1 METMKVLIDGKG
13 FTLLELVVVI
23 AVLSILSAIS
33 WPSFLCFVK
42 SAQIEAAISQLV
54 IKRKECLVS
63 NSATESDPIGYTM
76 NPSGRPLC
84 EGDENGN
91 IVVVPNYSQD
101 LPSIFINLASNRFG
115 YSYKGITGSDMQEC
129 RSTACD
135 SPKEII
141 RRRIASEEF
150 SDFVVPGLTAEFGCS
165 LYAVVE
171 GPSWQQAENNAKK
184 LGGNL
189 AGSNSEEELEW
200 IEKEFSDLKY
210 AYEGDQNPGD
220 PEEWIIF
227 WLGGQYNAEKS
238 SWEWTSGGDWIDGVK
253 ATDPGIGNGLG
264 TDNINPL
271 DRQNMT
277 AHFNHDRNAN
287 QFTRHGDGDGT
298 MYLNATNGNLF
309 NEGMRGIAEI
319 PTCN

>member
-1 METMKVLIDGKG
+1 M
-13 FTLLELVVVI
+13 FT
-23 AVLSILSAIS
+23 
-33 WPSFLCFVK
+33 
-42 SAQIEAAISQLV
+42 
-54 IKRKECLVS
+54 
-63 NSATESDPIGYTM
+63 
-76 NPSGRPLC
+76 
-84 EGDENGN
+84 
-91 IVVVPNYSQD
+91 
-101 LPSIFINLASNRFG
+101 
-115 YSYKGITGSDMQEC
+115 
-129 RSTACD
+129 
-135 SPKEII
+135 
-141 RRRIASEEF
+141 
-150 SDFVVPGLTAEFGCS
+150 
-165 LYAVVE
+165 YAVVE

-227 WLGGQYNAEKS
+227 WLGGQYDAEKS
-238 SWEWTSGGDWIDGVK
+238 SWEWTSGGDWVDGVK

-264 TDNINPL
+264 TDNVNPL